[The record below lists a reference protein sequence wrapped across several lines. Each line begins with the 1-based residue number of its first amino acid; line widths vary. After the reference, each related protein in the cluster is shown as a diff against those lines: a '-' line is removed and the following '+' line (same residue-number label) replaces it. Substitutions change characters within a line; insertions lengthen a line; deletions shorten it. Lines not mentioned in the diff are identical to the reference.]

1 MVKIYKRVC
10 VITGTRADYGLLRWL
25 MDGLDKSNV
34 LKMQLI
40 ATGAHLSPEYGMTI
54 NEIKND
60 GFKINKNLEMLLSS
74 DTPSAISKS
83 IGLGIIG
90 FADIFNSLNY
100 KESNQENVKIISKI
114 SDLDIV
120 ACVENIESKTIKDLK
135 KGAVLIGIFDF
146 EKIEEIKNLR
156 PDIKVLSFFKL
167 PRISRAQNLD
177 ALSSQA
183 NLLGYASV
191 LRAAKET
198 SDVVPMMT
206 TAAGNIQP
214 TKVLILGVG
223 VAGLQAI
230 ATAKRLGARVWAFDI
245 RKEAKDQVESLGA
258 KFVEANTEAQDS
270 VYAQEISEE
279 ENQKIQEAL
288 KKQVLDSDIV
298 LTFAQIPGK
307 KAPVLIEKST
317 IKNMRENSVIIDL
330 AAGTGGNCE
339 GTEVNKV
346 VQINN
351 VKIVGE
357 TDILNTVKHAA
368 TKLYSENVRNLIEL
382 YIENSDDEIFVEM
395 SS

>member
-1 MVKIYKRVC
+1 MK
-10 VITGTRADYGLLRWL
+10 
-25 MDGLDKSNV
+25 
-34 LKMQLI
+34 
-40 ATGAHLSPEYGMTI
+40 
-54 NEIKND
+54 
-60 GFKINKNLEMLLSS
+60 
-74 DTPSAISKS
+74 
-83 IGLGIIG
+83 IG
-90 FADIFNSLNY
+90 FLTDVDGYRAPIHPESIEKYSFDVHLEKNIFDYLNY
-100 KESNQENVKIISKI
+100 ADSSLDNVKKISNL

-120 ACVENIESKTIKDLK
+120 ACVENIQDKTIKELK
-135 KGAVLIGIFDF
+135 EGAVLIGIFDF
-146 EKIEEIKNLR
+146 EKIEEIKSLR

-214 TKVLILGVG
+214 SKVLILGVG

-258 KFVEANTEAQDS
+258 KFVEASTEAQDS
-270 VYAQEISEE
+270 VYAQEVSEE

-288 KKQVLDSDIV
+288 KKQVIDSDIV

-317 IKNMRENSVIIDL
+317 VENMKENSVIIDL

-339 GTEVNKV
+339 GTEVDKV
-346 VQINN
+346 IEING

-368 TKLYSENVRNLIEL
+368 TKL
-382 YIENSDDEIFVEM
+382 
-395 SS
+395 

>member
-1 MVKIYKRVC
+1 MKLGFLSYKNDFRAPIHPESIQKYNSNLFLDEGIFENLNYIFPNEENVAKIK
-10 VITGTRADYGLLRWL
+10 
-25 MDGLDKSNV
+25 N
-34 LKMQLI
+34 
-40 ATGAHLSPEYGMTI
+40 I
-54 NEIKND
+54 NE
-60 GFKINKNLEMLLSS
+60 
-74 DTPSAISKS
+74 
-83 IGLGIIG
+83 
-90 FADIFNSLNY
+90 
-100 KESNQENVKIISKI
+100 
-114 SDLDIV
+114 LDIV
-120 ACVENIESKTIKDLK
+120 ACVDFIEESKLKQLKD
-135 KGAVLIGIFDF
+135 GAVLIGLFDF

-156 PDIKVLSFFKL
+156 PEIKVLSFFKL

-191 LRAAKET
+191 LRAANAT
-198 SDVVPMMT
+198 ANVIPMMT

-214 TKVLILGVG
+214 SKVLILGVG

-245 RKEAKDQVESLGA
+245 RSEAKDQVESLGA
-258 KFVEANTEAQDS
+258 KFVEASAVKQES
-270 VYAQEISEE
+270 VYAQEVSVE

-288 KKQVLDSDIV
+288 KNQILQSDIV

-317 IKNMRENSVIIDL
+317 VENMKMNSVIIDL
-330 AAGTGGNCE
+330 AASTGGNCE
-339 GTEVNKV
+339 GTKVNEVV
-346 VQINN
+346 EING

-357 TDILNTVKHAA
+357 TDILKNVKHAA

-382 YIENSDDEIFVEM
+382 YLENRNDEIIVEM

>member
-1 MVKIYKRVC
+1 MKIGFLTDKNGYRAPIHPESIEKYSLDVHLEKDIFEYLKYSESIQNNVK
-10 VITGTRADYGLLRWL
+10 T
-25 MDGLDKSNV
+25 
-34 LKMQLI
+34 
-40 ATGAHLSPEYGMTI
+40 
-54 NEIKND
+54 
-60 GFKINKNLEMLLSS
+60 
-74 DTPSAISKS
+74 ISK
-83 IGLGIIG
+83 
-90 FADIFNSLNY
+90 
-100 KESNQENVKIISKI
+100 V

-120 ACVENIESKTIKDLK
+120 ACVENIEDKKIKDLK
-135 KGAVLIGIFDF
+135 EGAILIGIFDF
-146 EKIEEIKNLR
+146 EKIEDIKNLR
-156 PDIKVLSFFKL
+156 PDIKILSFFKL

-214 TKVLILGVG
+214 SKVLILGVG

-258 KFVEANTEAQDS
+258 KFVEASTEAQDS
-270 VYAQEISEE
+270 VYAQEVSEE

-288 KKQVLDSDIV
+288 KKQVIDSDIV

-317 IKNMRENSVIIDL
+317 VENMKENSVIIDL

-339 GTEVNKV
+339 GT
-346 VQINN
+346 
-351 VKIVGE
+351 
-357 TDILNTVKHAA
+357 
-368 TKLYSENVRNLIEL
+368 
-382 YIENSDDEIFVEM
+382 
-395 SS
+395 

>member
-1 MVKIYKRVC
+1 MKIGFLTDVNGY
-10 VITGTRADYGLLRWL
+10 RAP
-25 MDGLDKSNV
+25 
-34 LKMQLI
+34 I
-40 ATGAHLSPEYGMTI
+40 HPES
-54 NEIKND
+54 
-60 GFKINKNLEMLLSS
+60 INKYTIDIHLE
-74 DTPSAISKS
+74 KNV
-83 IGLGIIG
+83 
-90 FADIFNSLNY
+90 FEYLNY
-100 KESNQENVKIISKI
+100 TNPKRHNVKFFSKVNE
-114 SDLDIV
+114 LDIV
-120 ACVENIESKTIKDLK
+120 ACVENIENKTLNDLK
-135 KGAVLIGIFDF
+135 KGATLIGIFDF
-146 EKIEEIKNLR
+146 ERIEEIKNLR

-214 TKVLILGVG
+214 SKVLILGVG

-270 VYAQEISEE
+270 VYAQEVSEE
-279 ENQKIQEAL
+279 ESQKIQEAL
-288 KKQVLDSDIV
+288 KKQVIESDIV

-307 KAPVLIEKST
+307 KAPILIEKST
-317 IKNMRENSVIIDL
+317 VKNMRKNSVIIDL

-346 VQINN
+346 VQKDG
-351 VKIVGE
+351 VKIVGD
-357 TDILNTVKHAA
+357 TDILKNVKHAA

-382 YIENSDDEIFVEM
+382 YLENSDDEIFVEM
-395 SS
+395 SQND

>member
-1 MVKIYKRVC
+1 MK
-10 VITGTRADYGLLRWL
+10 
-25 MDGLDKSNV
+25 
-34 LKMQLI
+34 
-40 ATGAHLSPEYGMTI
+40 
-54 NEIKND
+54 
-60 GFKINKNLEMLLSS
+60 
-74 DTPSAISKS
+74 
-83 IGLGIIG
+83 IG
-90 FADIFNSLNY
+90 FLTDFDGYRAPIHPESIEKYSLAVHLEKNIFDYLNY
-100 KESNQENVKIISKI
+100 ADSSQENVKNISNL

-120 ACVENIESKTIKDLK
+120 ACVENIQDKTLK
-135 KGAVLIGIFDF
+135 ELKEGAVLIGIFDF
-146 EKIEEIKNLR
+146 DKIEKIKSLR
-156 PDIKVLSFFKL
+156 QDIKVLSFFKL

-214 TKVLILGVG
+214 SKVLILGVG

-258 KFVEANTEAQDS
+258 KFVEASTEAQDS
-270 VYAQEISEE
+270 VYAKEVSEE

-288 KKQVLDSDIV
+288 KKQVIDSDIV

-317 IKNMRENSVIIDL
+317 VENMKKNAVIIDL

-346 VQINN
+346 VEING
-351 VKIVGE
+351 VKIIGE

-382 YIENSDDEIFVEM
+382 YIENSEDEIFVEM